1 MASAPAKNT
10 NKDRTTPRLGRG
22 LSSLIGGPVS
32 VEPPALDAQATVKQA
47 VAPDVSRDQLDLVN
61 PRKPAASAPHPLP
74 RGPGERGGE
83 RSESPAEGGRAIDA
97 APPEPDSQTSGGRR
111 LLYIPLDSIEPSP
124 FQPRSVATES
134 GLVELASSISESGV
148 MQPIVVRPRSDAQ
161 STSTS
166 AIEYELIAGERRW
179 RASKLAG
186 LRVIPAVV
194 VEIDDRTAAEWALVE
209 NIQREDLNAVDRARA
224 FRALAERF
232 GMTHGQVAQRV
243 GLDRATVANTIR
255 LTELEP
261 QILDML
267 ARDEITAGHARA
279 LLSAAPGASR
289 IDLAQRAASASAAGG
304 GGGGWSVR
312 ALEEHIRAASSA
324 ARDTNAAP
332 ASNASTKERSAQ
344 IVALEKQLAEHLSTK
359 VRIKARP
366 GASKGRIEI
375 EFYDLDHFDSL
386 MDRIGFSPE

>member
-10 NKDRTTPRLGRG
+10 NKDRTSSRLGRG

-32 VEPPALDAQATVKQA
+32 VEPPATDAQTTVHKA
-47 VAPDVSRDQLDLVN
+47 VAPDVSREQIDLVN
-61 PRKPAASAPHPLP
+61 PRKPATPHPLP
-74 RGPGERGGE
+74 RGEGGSRSEPGEGSSSFASTPG
-83 RSESPAEGGRAIDA
+83 SPA
-97 APPEPDSQTSGGRR
+97 RR

-124 FQPRSVATES
+124 FQPRSIASES

-148 MQPIVVRPRSDAQ
+148 MQPIVVRPRSNPS
-161 STSTS
+161 STDS
-166 AIEYELIAGERRW
+166 IEYELIAGERRW

-194 VEIDDRTAAEWALVE
+194 VDIDDRTAAEWALVE

-243 GLDRATVANTIR
+243 GLDRATVANSIR

-267 ARDEITAGHARA
+267 ARDEISAGHARA
-279 LLSAAPGASR
+279 LLSAPPGASR
-289 IDLAQRAASASAAGG
+289 IDLAQRTHAE
-304 GGGGWSVR
+304 GWSVR
-312 ALEEHIRAASSA
+312 ALEERIRDRAPLTPSSNGAARHGASSIA
-324 ARDTNAAP
+324 HP
-332 ASNASTKERSAQ
+332 SNTPKTERSAQ

-366 GASKGRIEI
+366 GANKGRIEI

>member
-1 MASAPAKNT
+1 
-10 NKDRTTPRLGRG
+10 
-22 LSSLIGGPVS
+22 
-32 VEPPALDAQATVKQA
+32 
-47 VAPDVSRDQLDLVN
+47 
-61 PRKPAASAPHPLP
+61 
-74 RGPGERGGE
+74 
-83 RSESPAEGGRAIDA
+83 
-97 APPEPDSQTSGGRR
+97 
-111 LLYIPLDSIEPSP
+111 
-124 FQPRSVATES
+124 
-134 GLVELASSISESGV
+134 
-148 MQPIVVRPRSDAQ
+148 MQPIVVRPRAQ
-161 STSTS
+161 SPSNS

-179 RASKLAG
+179 RASKLAD
-186 LRVIPAVV
+186 LRVIPAVIV
-194 VEIDDRTAAEWALVE
+194 DIDDRTAAEWALVE

-232 GMTHGQVAQRV
+232 GMSHGQVAQRV
-243 GLDRATVANTIR
+243 GLDRATVANSIR

-279 LLSAAPGASR
+279 LLSAAPGAAR
-289 IDLAQRAASASAAGG
+289 IDLAQRAQSE
-304 GGGGWSVR
+304 GWSVR
-312 ALEEHIRAASSA
+312 ALEEHIRDGALETPSSNGASSIA
-324 ARDTNAAP
+324 HP
-332 ASNASTKERSAQ
+332 SNTSKQERSAQ

>member
-1 MASAPAKNT
+1 
-10 NKDRTTPRLGRG
+10 
-22 LSSLIGGPVS
+22 
-32 VEPPALDAQATVKQA
+32 
-47 VAPDVSRDQLDLVN
+47 
-61 PRKPAASAPHPLP
+61 
-74 RGPGERGGE
+74 
-83 RSESPAEGGRAIDA
+83 
-97 APPEPDSQTSGGRR
+97 
-111 LLYIPLDSIEPSP
+111 
-124 FQPRSVATES
+124 
-134 GLVELASSISESGV
+134 
-148 MQPIVVRPRSDAQ
+148 VRPRAQ
-161 STSTS
+161 SPSNS

-179 RASKLAG
+179 RASKLAD

-232 GMTHGQVAQRV
+232 SMTHGQVAQRV
-243 GLDRATVANTIR
+243 GLDRATVANSIR

-289 IDLAQRAASASAAGG
+289 IDLAQRAHSGA
-304 GGGGWSVR
+304 WSVR
-312 ALEEHIRAASSA
+312 ALEEHIRGTANTAPGSSPI
-324 ARDTNAAP
+324 AP
-332 ASNASTKERSAQ
+332 ANNASKKERSAQ